1 MPSSIYDRAGQMAS
15 TMPMGPDTFAEELAH
30 VTSYLIRKLSP
41 ILKVSDDVDEA
52 IRVLAQNEA
61 HYARQDEIIAA
72 GADYDCVFLVNHGWA
87 VRYKL
92 LESGAR
98 QIVNFALPGDFLCF
112 NATLFRQSDY
122 YIGAL
127 TELRLFV
134 LPLVPFAQM
143 LSLHPE
149 LALALSWTNAH
160 EEALLAERI
169 TSLGRRTARQRMAH
183 LFCELYRR
191 VELLGL
197 NEGNGLRLPI
207 TQDELA
213 DTLGL
218 SAVHVNRTLRQLRA
232 EQMISLDGQ
241 QLRIHDMK
249 GLERVAG
256 FDAGYLHFTEQRP
269 SRFL

>member
-1 MPSSIYDRAGQMAS
+1 
-15 TMPMGPDTFAEELAH
+15 MGPDTFAEELAH
-30 VTSYLIRKLSP
+30 MTSYLIRKLSP
-41 ILKVSDDVDEA
+41 ILAVSEEVDEA
-52 IRVLAQNEA
+52 IRVLAQDEA
-61 HYARQDEIIAA
+61 HYARQDEIIAS
-72 GADYDCVFLVNHGWA
+72 GDDYANVFLVNHGWA

-134 LPLVPFAQM
+134 LPLVPFAKM

-149 LALALSWTNAH
+149 LALALSWANAH
-160 EEALLAERI
+160 EEAVLAERI
-169 TSLGRRTARQRMAH
+169 ASLGRRTARQRMAH

-197 NEGNGLRLPI
+197 TNENGLRLPV
-207 TQDELA
+207 TQEDLA

-232 EQMISLDGQ
+232 EQLIKLEDHH
-241 QLRIHDMK
+241 LRILDMK

-256 FDAGYLHFTEQRP
+256 FDSGYLHFTEQRQ
-269 SRFL
+269 SRFV